1 MNAELE
7 KLVRLHHAE
16 THLKRIESDLA
27 EVPRLGKEIDDR
39 LERDRSRLD
48 AAKAALAGSQKTR
61 KEQESAVADLK
72 GKLSK
77 FKGQL
82 MEVKTN
88 KEYTAVLHEIEG
100 VERDIRGRDDL
111 TFAEMEKEEVLAQ
124 EVKREEVA
132 FKAVAADAVRDKAG
146 LDARAGALAAEASRK
161 QAERDAVAAS
171 IPEDK
176 LDLYGR
182 VAKQRGSG
190 AAEARDGM
198 CQACHVRMRL
208 QIWVEVKK
216 NEQILQCES
225 CSRILYYEPPPPT
238 VSVEP

>member
-1 MNAELE
+1 MNADLQ

-16 THLKRIESDLA
+16 TDLKHIESDLA
-27 EVPRLGKEIDDR
+27 EVPRLRTEIEER
-39 LERDRSRLD
+39 LERDRDRLD
-48 AAKAALAGSQKTR
+48 AAKAALAGSQKFR
-61 KEQESAVADLK
+61 KEHENAVADLK

-100 VERDIRGRDDL
+100 VERDIRARDDL

-132 FKAVAADAVRDKAG
+132 FKAVAADAARDKAG
-146 LDARAGALAAEASRK
+146 LDARAEALAAEASRK

-171 IPEDK
+171 IPEDT

-182 VAKQRGSG
+182 VARQRGSG
-190 AAEARDGM
+190 AAEARDGV

>member
-77 FKGQL
+77 YKGQL

-100 VERDIRGRDDL
+100 VERDIRARDDL

-190 AAEARDGM
+190 AAEARDGV

-208 QIWVEVKK
+208 QIWVEIKK